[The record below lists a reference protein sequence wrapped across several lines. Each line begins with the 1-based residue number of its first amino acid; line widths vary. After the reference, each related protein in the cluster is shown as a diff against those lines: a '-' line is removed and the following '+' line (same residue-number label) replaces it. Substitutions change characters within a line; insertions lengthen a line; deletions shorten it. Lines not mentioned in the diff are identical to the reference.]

1 VADYIELGNG
11 QLVPYTHGCP
21 ARAGCASGRST
32 VPEQRLWRETG
43 AERIKLVL
51 QLLSLVVGYRVVAV
65 PSVNHIVA
73 ESSEAK

>member
-1 VADYIELGNG
+1 VADYIEFGNG

-21 ARAGCASGRST
+21 ARAGVRPADQP

-51 QLLSLVVGYRVVAV
+51 QLLSLVAGYRVVAV
-65 PSVNHIVA
+65 PSVNHVVA

>member
-1 VADYIELGNG
+1 VRPAD
-11 QLVPYTHGCP
+11 QP
-21 ARAGCASGRST
+21 

-51 QLLSLVVGYRVVAV
+51 QLLSLVAGYRVVAV
-65 PSVNHIVA
+65 PSVNHVVA